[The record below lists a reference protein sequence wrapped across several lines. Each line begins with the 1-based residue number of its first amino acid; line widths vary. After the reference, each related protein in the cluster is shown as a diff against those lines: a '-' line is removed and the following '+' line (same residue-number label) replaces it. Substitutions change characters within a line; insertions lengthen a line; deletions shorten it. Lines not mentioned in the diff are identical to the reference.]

1 MAAFAVFLVAC
12 AGIAAL
18 RVNIYEQIDEHEEIM
33 VDAEYEK
40 Y

>member
-1 MAAFAVFLVAC
+1 MEVITVFLVAC
-12 AGIAAL
+12 ACIAAL
-18 RVNIYEQIDEHEEIM
+18 RVNIYEQIDEHEQIM